1 MKKTKVVAP
10 PRWIDSVQKSA
21 PLRHGFVGT
30 EIRLAFHAMEKS
42 FATRTA
48 SKLAPTH
55 GTLLVL
61 IDENPD
67 LSQQQL
73 SAAIG
78 LQRSTVTRTIDHFER
93 QGWVRRRARDGDRR
107 SYAIRITR
115 QGSLLARRLRPAI
128 ADLEDCMSQ
137 AFGAR
142 NRKVLIALLRA
153 TQRALWNYAYAP

>member
-1 MKKTKVVAP
+1 MKKVKTEAA
-10 PRWIDSVQKSA
+10 PRWIDSVQKAA

-42 FATRTA
+42 FAARTA

-61 IDENPD
+61 IDENPG

-78 LQRSTVTRTIDHFER
+78 LQRSTVTRTIDQFER
-93 QGWVRRRARDGDRR
+93 QGWVRRLARDDDRR
-107 SYAIRITR
+107 AYAIRITR
-115 QGSLLARRLRPAI
+115 NGALLALRLRPAI
-128 ADLEDCMSQ
+128 ADLEDCMSR
-137 AFGAR
+137 ALGVR
-142 NRKVLIALLRA
+142 NRKTLIRLLQA
-153 TQRALWNYAYAP
+153 TQRALWNYADAP